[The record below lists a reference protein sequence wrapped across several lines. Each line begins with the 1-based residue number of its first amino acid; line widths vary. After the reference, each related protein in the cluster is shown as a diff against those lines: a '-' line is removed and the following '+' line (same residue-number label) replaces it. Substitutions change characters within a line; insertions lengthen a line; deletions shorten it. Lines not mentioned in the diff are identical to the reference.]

1 MLDNLTRRL
10 GTIIAKIAQK
20 GRLSEED
27 VSEML
32 REVRVA
38 LLEADVNFKVAK
50 EFIARVKEKAIGENV
65 FGTLTADQ
73 TIIRI
78 VRDEL
83 VETLGGE
90 QGFKVEYGSAP
101 PAVIL
106 MCGLQGSGKTTT
118 TGKLALWMK
127 KNGKNPLL
135 AACDVQRP
143 AAITQLEILGEQVGV
158 PVFSMRDGQ
167 SPVEIA
173 KAALARAKHMMND
186 VLIVDTAGRL
196 QVDEALMDELAQ
208 IYAATKPVESFLVL
222 DATTGQEAVN
232 VAAAFQA
239 KVPLTGAIFTKLD
252 GDTRGGAILSV
263 RDATG
268 VPVRFI
274 GVGEMSDALEPF
286 YPDRMAGRILG
297 MGDMLG
303 IIERAEAAFDPEAT
317 AGLEKKF
324 DRGNLD
330 FNDMLD
336 QFRAMKKMGSMKQL
350 IKMIPGMSTMLPED
364 ALENMDES
372 RIGVVEAMILSMTPK
387 ERGNPDLI
395 NSSRRKRIAR
405 GSGTSVEEVN
415 HLIKQLYEMRR
426 TMKQLSK
433 FQKQM
438 GKKGGGMAGL
448 MGGMGDGP
456 KPPSALPPAGLGATR
471 RRRSFWGDIV
481 PKEEDKE

>member
-10 GTIIAKIAQK
+10 GTILAKIAQK

-27 VSEML
+27 VTEML

-38 LLEADVNFKVAK
+38 LLEADVNYKVAK
-50 EFIARVKEKAIGENV
+50 EFVARVKDKATGENV

-90 QGFKVEYGSAP
+90 GGFKIEYGSNP
-101 PAVIL
+101 PAVVL

-143 AAITQLEILGEQVGV
+143 AAITQLEVLGEQVGV

-173 KAALARAKHMMND
+173 KAALARARHMQHD

-196 QVDEALMDELAQ
+196 QIDAALMAELGEIVAV
-208 IYAATKPVESFLVL
+208 TKPVESFLVL
-222 DATTGQEAVN
+222 DATTGQESVN
-232 VAAAFQA
+232 VAQAFQA
-239 KVPLTGAIFTKLD
+239 QVPLTGAIFTKLD

-274 GVGEMSDALEPF
+274 GVGEGTDALEPF

-297 MGDMLG
+297 MGDVLG
-303 IIERAEAAFDPEAT
+303 IIEKAEAAFDPEAMG
-317 AGLEKKF
+317 GLEKKF

-330 FNDMLD
+330 FNDMLG
-336 QFRAMKKMGSMKQL
+336 QFKAMRKMGSMKNL
-350 IKMIPGMSTMLPED
+350 IKMIPGMSTMLPEE
-364 ALENMDES
+364 ALEGMDES
-372 RIGVVEAMILSMTPK
+372 KIDGIEAIILSMTPK
-387 ERGNPDLI
+387 ERTHPDII
-395 NSSRRKRIAR
+395 NASRRKRIAL
-405 GSGTSVEEVN
+405 GSGTTVEEVN
-415 HLIKQLYEMRR
+415 HLMKQLHESRR
-426 TMKQLSK
+426 MMKQLSQM
-433 FQKQM
+433 QKKM
-438 GKKGGGMAGL
+438 GKRGGMGGLGGMAG
-448 MGGMGDGP
+448 GGMP
-456 KPPSALPPAGLGATR
+456 ELPPPPMPTDPTK
-471 RRRSFWGDIV
+471 RRRSFWGDQN
-481 PKEEDKE
+481 K